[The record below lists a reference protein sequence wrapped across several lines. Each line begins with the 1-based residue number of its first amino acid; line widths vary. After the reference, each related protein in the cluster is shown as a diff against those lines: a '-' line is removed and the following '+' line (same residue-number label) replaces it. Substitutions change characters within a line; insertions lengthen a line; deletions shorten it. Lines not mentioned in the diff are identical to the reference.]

1 MKNLQNNFGQNEAQ
15 FKQEM
20 ENLNSD
26 LQEILKKCQ
35 IMKLEQDIYNPIP
48 NMMISDKNQK
58 NDLVM
63 RASQN
68 HTFEGDNSP
77 ANPFEKDEENE

>member
-20 ENLNSD
+20 ESLNSD

-35 IMKLEQDIYNPIP
+35 RMKLEQPNSP

-68 HTFEGDNSP
+68 HTFEGDKSP
-77 ANPFEKDEENE
+77 VDPFEKDEENE